1 MQSWHVVL
9 LTHGFCVNFSGNW
22 LSTVSAAAN
31 STNSTA
37 NTPAVVH
44 KYMFVCLVDII
55 TQCRLRALER
65 FGQNENKFKWLNLT
79 CDSKRFVWMRATW
92 RTHRNSPTR
101 GIASFWK
108 RLKWEKIHSFCVW
121 RLRHRDFRLYFH
133 FGNEFHIWIG
143 ITLYLCFSSDSTVIS
158 MHFGLPTHTH
168 SHWLEH
174 AHIRYSKF
182 SSANGAGFDIRLR
195 PFRVWRVHKTAYK
208 MLNNDEKV

>member
-143 ITLYLCFSSDSTVIS
+143 ITLYLCFCSDSTVIS

-168 SHWLEH
+168 TQPLTRTRTHTLFKVLICE
-174 AHIRYSKF
+174 R
-182 SSANGAGFDIRLR
+182 GRLR
-195 PFRVWRVHKTAYK
+195 HSLEAIQSMARTQDGIQNV
-208 MLNNDEKV
+208 E